1 MAGHRCTDCGYGSP
15 KWFGRCPNCGAW
27 GGVEEAPGREFEIT
41 SLDAAGTERE
51 RIETGLGEL
60 DRVLGGG
67 LVPGSVVLLAGE
79 PGIGK
84 STLMLQLLDGVAA
97 RGRKTL
103 LVSGEESIG
112 QVGLR
117 AARLDLT
124 LGNLRAAAATS
135 AEAIAETAT
144 RDGPALLV
152 VDSIQSLNGEGL
164 DAFVAA
170 PNRVRACA
178 AMLQRVAKTTGIV
191 VVLVGHITK
200 DGAVAGPKTL
210 EHMVDVVISL
220 EGERTG
226 TLRLLR
232 AIKNRFGAC
241 DETGVFL
248 MTEHGLAA
256 VPDPSSMLLADRKEG
271 VSGSVVFPSLEG
283 SRPLL
288 VEIQALVSS
297 DRSAQAKVVAIGLDQ
312 RRLTLLAGILDQRVK
327 LELGGRDVF
336 VAAAGGISVREP
348 AADLAIATALFSAA
362 SDLPLRSD
370 VVAVGEIGLSGE
382 LRRVPGIGRR
392 LAEAAR
398 LGFAAAVIPSTSTD
412 VASSIRLDLARDISA
427 AFASQALIRAPDT
440 SAALTCYP

>member
-1 MAGHRCTDCGYGSP
+1 M
-15 KWFGRCPNCGAW
+15 
-27 GGVEEAPGREFEIT
+27 
-41 SLDAAGTERE
+41 
-51 RIETGLGEL
+51 ETGLGEL

-164 DAFVAA
+164 DAFAAA

-178 AMLQRVAKTTGIV
+178 AMLQRVAKTTGTV

-256 VPDPSSMLLADRKEG
+256 VPDPSSMLLEDRKEG

-412 VASSIRLDLARDISA
+412 VASAVHLELARDISA

>member
-1 MAGHRCTDCGYGSP
+1 
-15 KWFGRCPNCGAW
+15 
-27 GGVEEAPGREFEIT
+27 
-41 SLDAAGTERE
+41 
-51 RIETGLGEL
+51 
-60 DRVLGGG
+60 
-67 LVPGSVVLLAGE
+67 
-79 PGIGK
+79 
-84 STLMLQLLDGVAA
+84 MLQLLDGVAA

-164 DAFVAA
+164 DAFAAA

-178 AMLQRVAKTTGIV
+178 AMLQRVAKTTGTV

-256 VPDPSSMLLADRKEG
+256 VPDPSSMLLEDRKEG

-312 RRLTLLAGILDQRVK
+312 RRLTLLAGILDKRVK

-412 VASSIRLDLARDISA
+412 VASSIHLELARDISA